1 MAKRAMMYCKRCE
14 MVGLPT
20 VELFTGAPEEDVFR
34 CDNGHSFPDYLA
46 LMRMNPTKIKLVP
59 MEKMG
64 AHDVKVEVFV
74 NSDIWDKF
82 KSTYPNQVNATVQS
96 ILSLFLYGEPIIL
109 DGNQAKALRAYGIR
123 SGAEMVAAIEVG
135 RSMEAQLQ
143 QKTSELATIQSMLEK
158 AGMNVGA

>member
-1 MAKRAMMYCKRCE
+1 MAKRAMMYCPRCR

-34 CDNGHSFPDYLA
+34 CDNGHPFPDYLA
-46 LMRMNPTKIKLVP
+46 LMRMNPDKIKLVP

-64 AHDVKVEVFV
+64 PHDVKAEFFI
-74 NSDIWDKF
+74 NSEILAKF
-82 KSTYPNQVNATVQS
+82 KATYPNQENATVQS
-96 ILSLFLYGEPIIL
+96 ILSLYLYGDPIIL

-135 RSMEAQLQ
+135 RSMEAQLAQ
-143 QKTSELATIQSMLEK
+143 ATDQLALIQGMLEK
-158 AGMNVGA
+158 AGINVGA